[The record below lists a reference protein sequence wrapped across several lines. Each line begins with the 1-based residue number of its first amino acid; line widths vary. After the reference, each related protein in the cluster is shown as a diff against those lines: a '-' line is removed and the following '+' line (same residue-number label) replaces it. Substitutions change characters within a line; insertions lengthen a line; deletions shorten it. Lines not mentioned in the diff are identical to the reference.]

1 MNYLSNKLSNALK
14 NITLPEQRRS
24 SGINPS
30 SASIQYEDQAGF
42 TKTVGGCIRQSY
54 YKMTGAAKDEGGEV
68 VSDWVLA
75 AIMGD
80 KLHELLVGMID
91 RFGFAMGIQR
101 VAEEHSIYD
110 EITGLSG
117 RTDLIAW
124 DHNRSEPIGIEIK
137 SISEYKCKKAVEQP
151 IEDHVLQSIVYLDY
165 YNKRIP
171 DDQKKINKWYL
182 WYLARSENWTIKSKP
197 HLSEFTSLWDYC
209 IELDQGVPVIRL
221 PNGSSQRWSWL
232 QVDKIYERYSQ
243 LLDYVDK
250 KTVPPRDYELV
261 YSDEKT
267 LALHNAGQIER
278 KTDRDAIDR
287 WVKKGCPP
295 GKLKVVLGD
304 GACRFCEYSK
314 LCWEGKQASSE
325 AVFSNFPKSAPPKP
339 KSVDIKKDDT
349 LFL

>member
-42 TKTVGGCIRQSY
+42 TKTVGGCLRQSY
-54 YKMTGAAKDEGGEV
+54 YKMTGATKDEGGEV

-75 AIMGD
+75 ALMGD
-80 KLHELLVGMID
+80 TLHSFLVEMID
-91 RFGFAMGIQR
+91 KFGFSMGIQR
-101 VAEEHSIYD
+101 VVEEHGIYD
-110 EITGLSG
+110 KLTGLSG
-117 RTDLIAW
+117 RSDLIAW
-124 DHNRSEPIGIEIK
+124 DHNKKEPIGIEIK

-165 YNKRIP
+165 YNKNIP
-171 DDQKKINKWYL
+171 DDQKKIQKWYL

-197 HLSEFTSLWDYC
+197 HLSDFTSLWDFC
-209 IELDQGVPVIRL
+209 IELDQGSPVIHL
-221 PNGSSQRWSWL
+221 PSGASQRWSWL
-232 QVDKIYERYSQ
+232 KVEKIYERYDQ
-243 LLDYVDK
+243 LLDYVSK
-250 KTVPPRDYELV
+250 KTVPPRDYELT
-261 YSDEKT
+261 YSEEKT
-267 LALHNAGQIER
+267 LALHKVNQVER

-314 LCWEGKQASSE
+314 RCWEGADSSFE
-325 AVFSNFPKSAPPKP
+325 PLFSNFPKSAPQDTKP
-339 KSVDIKKDDT
+339 ADIKKDNT